1 MDCLLFGKRN
11 TVTIYELEIAFER
24 EIYIMEDENII
35 TWIIP
40 VYNGEKYIRQ
50 AIESVLNQPCKAL
63 EVLIVDDG
71 SVDSTKKIVHE
82 LQKYDNRVRYIYK
95 SNEGVSVARNLG
107 IRNIN
112 TQYLSFLD
120 ADDVLCKNV
129 FDDDIF
135 RILKSGNYDLVSF
148 NYISANQILT
158 RGNPYLNIFV
168 EKDSDGK
175 EIDCFKHIA
184 SFLYKTDLFKRGE
197 ASFFME
203 GVRVQ
208 EDVTFLFRL
217 LNKSIFVRSVD
228 RFWFAYRNNV
238 SSVLHSFDNYDYIIN
253 DAVPAWHLCREACI
267 DKDAINQCDARLVAN
282 VSEYIL
288 YSCRIGVP
296 VETIL
301 SELKKA
307 PIDESL
313 RNQDA
318 LWPDSKKIY
327 EKFCMDPERYW
338 KSQYG
343 TGLKNKIK
351 SKIKNNSFAR
361 KCYHNIKYKTNIKE
375 YI

>member
-1 MDCLLFGKRN
+1 MLFGKRN

-24 EIYIMEDENII
+24 EIHIMEDENII

-40 VYNGEKYIRQ
+40 VYNVEKYIRQ

-95 SNEGVSVARNLG
+95 SNEGVSAARNLG

-148 NYISANQILT
+148 NYISTNQILT

-296 VETIL
+296 VEIIL